1 MSNLENI
8 INTNYDNKIFK
19 LGKLIFLLG
28 VFFLPSALP
37 IAIFCFLF
45 ALFIALIYF
54 RNFLL
59 EDKWNKGIVL
69 CIFFML
75 FSSIYNAYL
84 NSPLELGNFSSNI
97 SLINLFNWIPSL
109 ILFIS
114 FQVYLKS
121 PQDRKNLIKF
131 LISGTI
137 PVIFSCIL
145 QLWFNIVG
153 PFETLNGLIVWFQ
166 KPYEV
171 IGGASGIFSNR
182 NYLGFWLAVN
192 LPFSFFLLRENV
204 NKFSKIFIFITIS
217 FLFYLILFS
226 QSRNAFISMIASIL
240 IYFGIQKSIYLLA
253 ILFVVLLLLKFF
265 TTIFPNEALRIK
277 NFLPTSILE
286 RITNINKTFN
296 SPRIAT
302 WKSALFF
309 IGNRPLFGWG
319 AGAFAT
325 LYISDFNPYKLI
337 NSTYKAQ
344 HSHNLPIELALSFGI
359 IVSLVLTITGFILF
373 YKSLIMIDKTKL
385 FNENLYLDKS
395 WIAAIT
401 VILIT
406 HTTDI
411 TLFDGKISI
420 LIAILFAGLRC
431 LLEDLNK
438 LYKKDN
444 EIYN

>member
-1 MSNLENI
+1 
-8 INTNYDNKIFK
+8 
-19 LGKLIFLLG
+19 
-28 VFFLPSALP
+28 
-37 IAIFCFLF
+37 
-45 ALFIALIYF
+45 
-54 RNFLL
+54 
-59 EDKWNKGIVL
+59 
-69 CIFFML
+69 
-75 FSSIYNAYL
+75 
-84 NSPLELGNFSSNI
+84 
-97 SLINLFNWIPSL
+97 
-109 ILFIS
+109 
-114 FQVYLKS
+114 
-121 PQDRKNLIKF
+121 
-131 LISGTI
+131 
-137 PVIFSCIL
+137 
-145 QLWFNIVG
+145 
-153 PFETLNGLIVWFQ
+153 
-166 KPYEV
+166 
-171 IGGASGIFSNR
+171 
-182 NYLGFWLAVN
+182 
-192 LPFSFFLLRENV
+192 
-204 NKFSKIFIFITIS
+204 
-217 FLFYLILFS
+217 LFS

-411 TLFDGKISI
+411 TLFDGKI
-420 LIAILFAGLRC
+420 
-431 LLEDLNK
+431 
-438 LYKKDN
+438 
-444 EIYN
+444 

>member
-226 QSRNAFISMIASIL
+226 QSRN
-240 IYFGIQKSIYLLA
+240 
-253 ILFVVLLLLKFF
+253 
-265 TTIFPNEALRIK
+265 
-277 NFLPTSILE
+277 
-286 RITNINKTFN
+286 
-296 SPRIAT
+296 
-302 WKSALFF
+302 
-309 IGNRPLFGWG
+309 
-319 AGAFAT
+319 
-325 LYISDFNPYKLI
+325 
-337 NSTYKAQ
+337 
-344 HSHNLPIELALSFGI
+344 
-359 IVSLVLTITGFILF
+359 
-373 YKSLIMIDKTKL
+373 
-385 FNENLYLDKS
+385 
-395 WIAAIT
+395 
-401 VILIT
+401 
-406 HTTDI
+406 
-411 TLFDGKISI
+411 
-420 LIAILFAGLRC
+420 
-431 LLEDLNK
+431 
-438 LYKKDN
+438 
-444 EIYN
+444 